1 MGLPRSIP
9 SGGAGLDT
17 FSEGP
22 TPQASRPDFERK
34 PLGEANPRKPATP
47 RPTQRSPAKTV
58 KATPK
63 KAAPEEALPAE
74 SDELSEFLEFQRW
87 KKMKEAGGSQTAEP
101 AKKSSVTSSKKKA
114 QSKPVEPVQ
123 DEGFVD
129 DAFETVG
136 DESSLK
142 TKVDPKTGIP
152 YYEIPKTKM
161 GSDGKPLLEIDIDIY
176 DLNGEAEAFMAHLRV
191 PPSKE
196 EREALLAKRAE
207 MAKQQRLEKEENDK
221 ELENK
226 YGSLEQEVDP
236 FNENAPKKRGIFKKK
251 S

>member
-17 FSEGP
+17 FSEKP
-22 TPQASRPDFERK
+22 APQASRPTSNKK
-34 PLGEANPRKPATP
+34 PTDAAPKVAKPKSTGA
-47 RPTQRSPAKTV
+47 TQRTQQASEKAPV

-63 KAAPEEALPAE
+63 KAPQKQSLPAE
-74 SDELSEFLEFQRW
+74 SEVLSEFEEFQRW
-87 KKMKEAGGSQTAEP
+87 KQMKEAGAKQP
-101 AKKSSVTSSKKKA
+101 ATPSKKSQAKSTSS
-114 QSKPVEPVQ
+114 VQ

-129 DAFETVG
+129 DAFETVE
-136 DESSLK
+136 DESVLK
-142 TKVDPKTGIP
+142 TKIDPKTGLA

-161 GSDGKPLLEIDIDIY
+161 GSDGRPVLEVDIDIY
-176 DLNGEAEAFMAHLRV
+176 DLNGEAEAFMSHLRI

-221 ELENK
+221 ELEAK

-236 FNENAPKKRGIFKKK
+236 FNEKSLKKRGLFKKK

>member
-17 FSEGP
+17 FSEKP
-22 TPQASRPDFERK
+22 APQASRPTSNKK
-34 PLGEANPRKPATP
+34 PTAAPKVAKPKSTGA
-47 RPTQRSPAKTV
+47 TQRTQRAPEKAPV

-63 KAAPEEALPAE
+63 KAPRQEQPLPAE
-74 SDELSEFLEFQRW
+74 SEVLSEFEEFQRW
-87 KKMKEAGGSQTAEP
+87 KQMKEAGAKPQTAP
-101 AKKSSVTSSKKKA
+101 SKKSQA
-114 QSKPVEPVQ
+114 KPVDPVQ
-123 DEGFVD
+123 DESFVD
-129 DAFETVG
+129 DAFETVE
-136 DESSLK
+136 DESTLK

-176 DLNGEAEAFMAHLRV
+176 NLNGEAEAFLGHLRI

-207 MAKQQRLEKEENDK
+207 MAKQQRKEKEENDK
-221 ELENK
+221 ELEAK

-236 FNENAPKKRGIFKKK
+236 FNEKSLKKRGLFKKK